1 VGSLGGTGAGLQ
13 ETAASL
19 APSHG
24 MKSRIADLVTA
35 LREAGMAV
43 SVAEAMDAAR
53 AVAAAGIE
61 RPVLRE
67 ALAATL
73 VKDEDDRPAFLAAF
87 ARLFPAE
94 AHAVAREAR
103 GKKARRSGAAAG
115 DGGSASSAA
124 SGSGAGTPGAG
135 SSAGQPVR
143 TPSSSDAAARPE
155 PTGMTQRA
163 EQARDADA
171 AADREPAGIA
181 RRAEH
186 ARDADAEA
194 FSPDRSR
201 AFRTRELTR
210 RPLRALTAPEIEE
223 CATLVAALSARV
235 RARVRRRLAPK
246 KTGRLDFRRTI
257 RAAVPRGGV
266 PFERLYRGR
275 RPGRPD
281 LVALCDVSA
290 STAIAT
296 DFFLALLAPA
306 TEYFRR
312 VRLFGYVDRLVEIEY
327 VAGQMRPG
335 APIDLMARSDFGRVL
350 RDLVAIPALL
360 GADTVLLVLGDARN
374 NRLPPRADLLA
385 AVRAQVRRIVWL
397 NPEPRERWDT
407 GDSVIAAYA
416 RHADVVVECG
426 TLAQLERAVGEVAK

>member
-1 VGSLGGTGAGLQ
+1 
-13 ETAASL
+13 
-19 APSHG
+19 
-24 MKSRIADLVTA
+24 MKSRIAELVTA
-35 LREAGMAV
+35 LRGAGMAV

-53 AVAAAGIE
+53 AAAVAGIE

-73 VKDEDDRPAFLAAF
+73 VKDEDDRPAFLLAF
-87 ARLFPAE
+87 ARVFPAE
-94 AHAVAREAR
+94 ARAVAREAR
-103 GKKARRSGAAAG
+103 DKKARRSGAAEG
-115 DGGSASSAA
+115 DGGGASSAGAA
-124 SGSGAGTPGAG
+124 SGSGAGTPGEG
-135 SSAGQPVR
+135 STAGQPAR
-143 TPSSSDAAARPE
+143 PRSSPGSEARPE
-155 PTGMTQRA
+155 ATRM
-163 EQARDADA
+163 
-171 AADREPAGIA
+171 A
-181 RRAEH
+181 RRAEQGH
-186 ARDADAEA
+186 DADADREREGDGEA
-194 FSPDRSR
+194 FSPDRAR
-201 AFRTRELTR
+201 ALRTRELVR
-210 RPLRALTAPEIEE
+210 RPVRALTATEVEE
-223 CATLVAALSARV
+223 CATLVAALAARV

-281 LVALCDVSA
+281 LVVLCDVSA

-296 DFFLALLAPA
+296 GFFLALLAPA
-306 TEYFRR
+306 AEYFRR

-327 VAGQMRPG
+327 VAGQMRPA

-350 RDLVAIPALL
+350 RDLDAVPALL

-385 AVRAQVRRIVWL
+385 AARVHVRRIVWL

-426 TLAQLERAVGEVAK
+426 TLAELERAVGEAAK